1 MWTRADLKKRAWTGL
16 KQYYWMAFLISLVM
30 AITQGIGG
38 NGFNWRENS
47 QNMMDRYPI
56 IGHHPLMDPSIF
68 IPAIIFAS
76 GAVVIV
82 IILLRLFVTYPV
94 DVGGRKYFIKSAE
107 HRNNDRCFRF
117 AYDSQNLKGIILT
130 MLLKDIY
137 NFLWFLL
144 LIIPGIIK
152 AYAYRMVPYI
162 LADNP
167 NIGCK
172 RAIELSIKMTN
183 GQKFE
188 IFVLDLSFIGWFLLG
203 GLLFGIGIL
212 FVMPYYNATCA
223 ELYLALRK
231 KALEDG
237 FTSYR
242 ELKLEEP
249 PQPGNPLIPT
259 GPEYI

>member
-1 MWTRADLKKRAWTGL
+1 MWTRADLKQRAKAFL
-16 KQYYWMAFLISLVM
+16 KDNYWKAFLISLVM

-38 NGFNWRENS
+38 NGGNWHEDSHTMIDN
-47 QNMMDRYPI
+47 YPL
-56 IGHHPLMDPSIF
+56 IGHHPLMDPNIF

-76 GAVVIV
+76 GAAVIIV
-82 IILLRLFVTYPV
+82 ILLRLFVAYPV

-107 HRNNDRCFRF
+107 GRNSDGCFRF
-117 AYDSQNLKGIILT
+117 AYDGPNLKGIILT

-172 RAIELSIKMTN
+172 RAIELSIQMTN

-188 IFVLDLSFIGWFLLG
+188 IFVLGK
-203 GLLFGIGIL
+203 
-212 FVMPYYNATCA
+212 
-223 ELYLALRK
+223 R
-231 KALEDG
+231 
-237 FTSYR
+237 
-242 ELKLEEP
+242 
-249 PQPGNPLIPT
+249 
-259 GPEYI
+259 